1 MAFLP
6 ASDIDDPLAYEKIF
20 KSSAIAKSFG
30 KTGAADT
37 QTFLRTIALAD
48 VRPRMRDTPPDDP
61 RIRHRDARLPPYTAG
76 WVTKGAPVTKPR
88 GFGGGPDKDLLRLV
102 LKHIRK
108 YICDNRKVTLKGAS
122 AHALCAT
129 IAAAIA
135 PLTGLPVLIVIGIVA
150 AVIHFVLTVLKG
162 VFCEMTDAKAVAAI
176 TKGTEKPKRVRAAT
190 AKKR

>member
-1 MAFLP
+1 LP
-6 ASDIDDPLAYEKIF
+6 S
-20 KSSAIAKSFG
+20 
-30 KTGAADT
+30 
-37 QTFLRTIALAD
+37 
-48 VRPRMRDTPPDDP
+48 
-61 RIRHRDARLPPYTAG
+61 YTAG
-76 WVTKGAPVTKPR
+76 WVTKGAPIEKPR

-135 PLTGLPVLIVIGIVA
+135 PLTGLPVLVVIGIVA
-150 AVIHFVLTVLKG
+150 AVIHFVPTVLKG
-162 VFCEMTDAKAVAAI
+162 VFCEITDAKAVAAI
-176 TKGTEKPKRVRAAT
+176 TKGTEKPKRVRSAT